1 VGLYLQVPAARTY
14 GLAADQQDCS
24 YAEAEDDGIGEQGCK
39 RTFHGMQCSVDR
51 LGFQY
56 ECETAISSSLWVD
69 GEVCE
74 LSGYNLTV
82 GSHYA
87 YYD

>member
-1 VGLYLQVPAARTY
+1 MVLLLINRIAA
-14 GLAADQQDCS
+14 
-24 YAEAEDDGIGEQGCK
+24 
-39 RTFHGMQCSVDR
+39 MQRPRMMVSVSRVASGRFMACSVAWTDWV
-51 LGFQY
+51 FQY